1 VQGDRLVMRL
11 YTGDRLV
18 MRLYTGDRLVMRLYT
33 GGQVSNETIYRGTG
47 TESMCR
53 GTGK

>member
-1 VQGDRLVMRL
+1 MRL
-11 YTGDRLV
+11 YSGV
-18 MRLYTGDRLVMRLYT
+18 
-33 GGQVSNETIYRGTG
+33 QVSNEAIFRGTG